1 MILSS
6 YSPELSLVIFIAA
19 GCLSIYKLIQYM
31 RYEPIDAMVVE
42 KVGYGKT
49 GARHMVEYHYAGKSY
64 TSITRDRTWFTK
76 KDGEYVKCF
85 VNPNNPEQII
95 LAGEKGRTW
104 LLLALAVLFG
114 SYSALRLFM

>member
-6 YSPELSLVIFIAA
+6 YSPGFSLVIFIFS
-19 GCLSIYKLIQYM
+19 GCISIYKLIKYM
-31 RYEPIDAMVVE
+31 RYEPIDATVIE
-42 KVGYGKT
+42 KVGYTKT
-49 GARHMVEYHYAGKSY
+49 GARHVVEYHYAGQLY
-64 TSITRDRTWFTK
+64 TSTTEDRTWFTK

-104 LLLALAVLFG
+104 LLLALAVLCG